1 MILSVSYVF
10 LAASCAVLHGFPHFG
25 FKRPQDGA
33 SDFESSGNGAEEPIQ
48 GRVKVVQ
55 ISPNFLRQ
63 SALFRRGAAIQNS
76 PSRRG
81 PLPVF
86 LSHGRPGP
94 ALSVKETRPSAPFQ
108 LFGANMKRRQ
118 GQEMWQKAMNKNT
131 QDKEVL
137 ALPINPKDS
146 SKQSCAAVPFA
157 QRVSAAGCETVTVQ
171 NKLCFGQCSSLYVP
185 PGGES
190 VGSTTGGGISSPC
203 SRCAPSKVRSI
214 VVSLRCRG
222 KAEAREMRV
231 MVVEECKC
239 ETGREEENVE
249 RTRPQLKR

>member
-10 LAASCAVLHGFPHFG
+10 LAACCAVVLGFPHFG
-25 FKRPQDGA
+25 FRSPLDGA
-33 SDFESSGNGAEEPIQ
+33 RDFESSGNGVEEPIQ
-48 GRVKVVQ
+48 GRVKVVE

-63 SALFRRGAAIQNS
+63 SSLFRRGTSIGNS
-76 PSRRG
+76 QSRRG
-81 PLPVF
+81 PLPAF
-86 LSHGRPGP
+86 LSMGRPGP
-94 ALSVKETRPSAPFQ
+94 APSNKATQPSAPFQ
-108 LFGANMKRRQ
+108 LFGADMNRKL
-118 GQEMWQKAMNKNT
+118 GQAMWQRMMDKNT

-157 QRVSAAGCETVTVQ
+157 QRVSAAGCEAVTVQ

-190 VGSTTGGGISSPC
+190 VGQTTGAGISSPC

-214 VVSLRCRG
+214 VVSLRCQG
-222 KAEAREMRV
+222 KAETQARRL

-239 ETGREEENVE
+239 ETGREENSVE
-249 RTRPQLKR
+249 RTGLKH